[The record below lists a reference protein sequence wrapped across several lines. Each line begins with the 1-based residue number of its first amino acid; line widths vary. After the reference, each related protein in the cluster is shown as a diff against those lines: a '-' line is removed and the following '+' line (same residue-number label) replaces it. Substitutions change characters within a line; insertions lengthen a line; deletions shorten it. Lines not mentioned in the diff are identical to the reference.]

1 MKKTQKAFTLIEL
14 LVVIAIIGIL
24 ASMLLPALGKAK
36 ARANRI
42 KCTSNLKQIASAL
55 KAFAGEN
62 DDRMPW
68 HLTGTTGVAARLYVH
83 DVFNRRWLPTLAS
96 DLSTK
101 VLLSPCDP
109 RSKADNDR
117 SATDL
122 TNPQWRGI
130 SYGVAHGGDE
140 LSPNTIL
147 GGTRNTGNGTQ
158 NSGNY
163 YYPYAGRNTT
173 YGWWRYST
181 QIATTFRANTDN
193 GFGMAGLQ
201 ASQGQVSKSDGSAS
215 QLNNSGLNKA
225 RDLHYRTRDG
235 LNPFYNLNIA
245 RSSWR

>member
-42 KCTSNLKQIASAL
+42 KCTSNLKQVASAL

-68 HLTGTTGVAARLYVH
+68 HLTGTTGVTARYRVYQIF
-83 DVFNRRWLPTLAS
+83 DRRYFPTLAS
-96 DLSTK
+96 DLSQK

-109 RSKADNDR
+109 RSKAENDR
-117 SATDL
+117 IPSTMSGVR
-122 TNPQWRGI
+122 WRGV
-130 SYGVAHGGDE
+130 SYGCAHGGDE

-147 GGTRNTGNGTQ
+147 GGTRNVTTTGGA
-158 NSGNY
+158 GNY
-163 YYPYAGRNTT
+163 YYPSLGRN
-173 YGWWRYST
+173 WRDGDQNHQSQIST
-181 QIATTFRANTDN
+181 VFRPNTDN
-193 GFGMAGLQ
+193 RYGMAGLQ
-201 ASQGQVSKSDGSAS
+201 ASQGQMSKSDGSAS
-215 QLNNSGLNKA
+215 QNNNSGLNKA

-235 LNPFYNLNIA
+235 LNPYWNLNFA
-245 RSSWR
+245 RSRW